1 MPTFEQSNLILG
13 LATLGIQIAALLL
26 LLVFFFRNNAEVA
39 PLAFFLKRIGLPLG
53 LVLTLG
59 AVGITLYHSVI
70 LGIIPCSLCYV
81 QRIFLYPQAILFIVA
96 LWKKDHSVADY
107 SIALSLFGGGVAL
120 YQHLLQMG
128 AVSTAPCT
136 VGGADCAAR
145 IFFEFEYITYPL
157 MAFSLFA
164 FLIVLMLFM
173 RRST

>member
-26 LLVFFFRNNAEVA
+26 LLAF
-39 PLAFFLKRIGLPLG
+39 FFLKRIGLPLG

-107 SIALSLFGGGVAL
+107 SIALSL
-120 YQHLLQMG
+120 
-128 AVSTAPCT
+128 
-136 VGGADCAAR
+136 
-145 IFFEFEYITYPL
+145 
-157 MAFSLFA
+157 
-164 FLIVLMLFM
+164 
-173 RRST
+173 